1 MVIHKNTLK
10 NGCLKNEYVAWLWL
24 HVYKL
29 SFVDV
34 GNSKPTGRPA
44 STDGRT
50 GAAETGNSSQVFPGG
65 GGPSTAN
72 AGTTARG
79 LDPDQRTVQH
89 LPQVRQPGWCWVWC
103 TIHCSFLDSS

>member
-1 MVIHKNTLK
+1 M
-10 NGCLKNEYVAWLWL
+10 Y
-24 HVYKL
+24 VYKFSL
-29 SFVDV
+29 IYV

-44 STDGRT
+44 STDGRA
-50 GAAETGNSSQVFPGG
+50 GAAETGNPAQVFPGG

-89 LPQVRQPGWCWVWC
+89 LPQVRQPCRC
-103 TIHCSFLDSS
+103 

>member
-1 MVIHKNTLK
+1 M
-10 NGCLKNEYVAWLWL
+10 Y
-24 HVYKL
+24 VYKL
-29 SFVDV
+29 SLIYV
-34 GNSKPTGRPA
+34 GNSKPTGGPA

-50 GAAETGNSSQVFPGG
+50 GAAETGNPAQVFPWG

-89 LPQVRQPGWCWVWC
+89 LPQVRQPCWCWVQMYDY
-103 TIHCSFLDSS
+103 IVHFLSVHRELIVAGNYSLYSLQNIYC

>member
-1 MVIHKNTLK
+1 M
-10 NGCLKNEYVAWLWL
+10 

-50 GAAETGNSSQVFPGG
+50 GAAETGNSSQVFPRG

-89 LPQVRQPGWCWVWC
+89 LPQVRQPG
-103 TIHCSFLDSS
+103 

>member
-1 MVIHKNTLK
+1 MF
-10 NGCLKNEYVAWLWL
+10 KNEYVAWLWL

-34 GNSKPTGRPA
+34 GNSKPTGGPA

-89 LPQVRQPGWCWVWC
+89 LPQVRQLDYVESDVQY
-103 TIHCSFLDSS
+103 CSFLVSV